1 MKKTIK
7 YFNVISAMI
16 LLVMS
21 IFVLVACKPKKPTPQ
36 EEPPKPEVVQ
46 VKLDAKLSEEN
57 IFLRDTATLSVS
69 VTPASVNQSYKVEL
83 SDQNLATYSDGV
95 ITGLAQG
102 TITITVTS
110 NADSSVKETLSL
122 TIMPDLVEEKFD
134 AEYIATAHGEN
145 ASTSAMVKY
154 QTHNKNT
161 SVEYTLASDPEF
173 LNKTVLKGSC
183 YYFCEQHEDLDGPFS
198 ERYIYRTYLNN
209 LTPDTKYI
217 YRINKGDDTYSETY
231 QFKTAKGSG
240 DTTFLYLTDT
250 HYWVQSDGTS
260 HGSEISEE
268 TIKNIVSRHPEITMV
283 VDSGDTIDTGG
294 NDRIWNVMYKHRE
307 SLKTLAYASVPG
319 NHEYYVNGT
328 GMMDNRF
335 FKAMSPSLMNGPEEI
350 NKGSSY
356 YFVYNDVLFLMLD
369 NVKATNY
376 NQHFAWMEN
385 VLRNNKS
392 KYIVVNYHIPTHEG
406 GTDQDS
412 KYNALFQKYG
422 VDLVL
427 SGHYHTEDYDFI
439 YNDEDI
445 NKGDAGVHF
454 FRGGSS
460 GVKGGTPVGYA
471 ITITEEGHISIKRY
485 STQGILEKTY
495 ELDTIKY
502 KEPGNGEL
510 SVEVTEFLEENKA
523 VISWGE
529 EAYGHYEKV
538 EVRELLRGDFNYE
551 IFIHSKGYKE
561 VEVPLQRLGYDS
573 LFEIVFTDLN
583 GVKSTYL
590 KSITTNEAALSVTP
604 SSTSATLN
612 ITPSATPMFDFLMAS
627 YDIYVNGNKV
637 ASNVPYSQ
645 TTYTLNNLSKNTKYK
660 VEVRVIDYDDKVA
673 YTLATDFQTK

>member
-46 VKLDAKLSEEN
+46 VELDAKLSEEN

-183 YYFCEQHEDLDGPFS
+183 YYFCELHEDLDGPFS

-209 LTPDTKYI
+209 LTPDTEYI

-250 HYWVQSDGTS
+250 HYWVKSDGTS

-268 TIKNIVSRHPEITMV
+268 TIKNIVARHPEITMV

-307 SLKTLAYASVPG
+307 SLKTLAYAGVPG
-319 NHEYYVNGT
+319 NHEYYINGT

-385 VLRNNKS
+385 VLRNNTS

-439 YNDEDI
+439 YNDVDI
-445 NKGDAGVHF
+445 NKGNAGVHF

-583 GVKSTYL
+583 GVKSIYL
-590 KSITTNEAALSVTP
+590 KSITTNEAALSATP

>member
-46 VKLDAKLSEEN
+46 VELDAKLSEEN

-209 LTPDTKYI
+209 LTPDTEYI

-268 TIKNIVSRHPEITMV
+268 TIKNIVARHPEITMV

-307 SLKTLAYASVPG
+307 SLKTLAYAGVPG

-385 VLRNNKS
+385 VLRNNTS

-590 KSITTNEAALSVTP
+590 QSITTNEAALSVTP